1 MERAAVEAVEAQ
13 MVQALAV
20 ARGVTLVFALVVNAV
35 RWEQLTDPAWA
46 AGVLAVMVVWTGIAT
61 LAYRS
66 QRRRS
71 WPLLVADLLVALA
84 TLRATVLVE
93 PERMLA
99 EHAPTVP
106 TYWVIAPVLAWAVV
120 WGIRGGVV
128 AAAITAVADV
138 TMRVDVTTSTL
149 GNVFLLLLA
158 ALTVGYGADILRR
171 ATLQRATA
179 ERLAAASAERE
190 RLARVVHDGVL
201 QVLAMVARRGHGIGG
216 EAAELGRLAG
226 EQEVALRSLV
236 QSSVRPTLSP
246 AGATRDLAAGLAA
259 LATPQVSVATPGQPV
274 LLPADVVDELLAV
287 VRACLDNVAAHVGSG
302 APAWVLLEV
311 DNDVVIL
318 TVRDEGPGFQPGDL
332 AKAAASG
339 RMGVARSIRGRI
351 AELGG
356 EAVLTTA
363 PGQGTEW
370 EFRLPL
376 GSVA

>member
-13 MVQALAV
+13 MFRALAV
-20 ARGVTLVFALVVNAV
+20 ARCITLGFALVVNAV
-35 RWEQLTDPAWA
+35 RWERFSAPGGA
-46 AGVLAVMVVWTGIAT
+46 AAVLAVMVAWTGVAVW
-61 LAYRS
+61 AYQRPA
-66 QRRRS
+66 RRR
-71 WPLLVADLLVALA
+71 WPLLGVDLVVALV

-93 PERMLA
+93 PARMLA
-99 EHAPTVP
+99 EHAPTIP
-106 TYWVIAPVLAWAVV
+106 TYWVITPVLAWAVV

-128 AAAITAVADV
+128 AATIMSVADV

-158 ALTVGYGADILRR
+158 ASTVGYGADTLRR
-171 ATLQRATA
+171 SARQRASA
-179 ERLAAASAERE
+179 ERLAAGAAERE

-201 QVLAMVARRGHGIGG
+201 QVLSMVARRGDGLGG

-236 QSSVRPTLSP
+236 QTSARSGPGSD
-246 AGATRDLAAGLAA
+246 GALRDLAAALAA
-259 LATPQVSVATPGQPV
+259 VATPQVSVATPGRAVLMPV
-274 LLPADVVDELLAV
+274 HVVDELVAV
-287 VRACLDNVAAHVGSG
+287 VRACLRNVDVHVGPQ

-311 DNDVVIL
+311 EHDAVTL
-318 TVRDEGPGFQPGDL
+318 TVRDDGPGFDAARL
-332 AKAAASG
+332 AAAAAAG
-339 RMGVARSIRGRI
+339 RMGVTRSIRGRI

-370 EFRLPL
+370 EFRLPGL
-376 GSVA
+376 GP